1 MTDLELLR
9 EAWEALGRT
18 VLRDGCPMCNGRGY
32 THNARRCAGIE
43 IRRRLGLPIHPFE
56 DTP

>member
-9 EAWEALGRT
+9 KAWGTLGRT

-32 THNARRCAGIE
+32 EHNTKRCVGVE
-43 IRRRLGLPIHPFE
+43 IKRRLGLPLHPFE
-56 DTP
+56 VQP